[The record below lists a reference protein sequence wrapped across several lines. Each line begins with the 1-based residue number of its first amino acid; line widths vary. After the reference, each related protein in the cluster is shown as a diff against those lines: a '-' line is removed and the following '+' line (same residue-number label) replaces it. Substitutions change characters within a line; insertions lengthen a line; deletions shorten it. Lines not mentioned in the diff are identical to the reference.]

1 MYKNIF
7 RGVLAV
13 ILLGLYVYAVIMAIL
28 VTNCLGQGAEC
39 TTYSKD
45 SFTSG
50 LVIAELANTES
61 GEIPSGSVVNP
72 TPSDKGA
79 MDNLKIVTIV
89 YLIVWVILGLLAFI
103 IGFLLHP
110 GILQPL
116 TDLGQAW
123 LGLAVAAVYAYLQ
136 IKPQPQQIKP

>member
-1 MYKNIF
+1 
-7 RGVLAV
+7 
-13 ILLGLYVYAVIMAIL
+13 
-28 VTNCLGQGAEC
+28 
-39 TTYSKD
+39 
-45 SFTSG
+45 
-50 LVIAELANTES
+50 
-61 GEIPSGSVVNP
+61 VVNP